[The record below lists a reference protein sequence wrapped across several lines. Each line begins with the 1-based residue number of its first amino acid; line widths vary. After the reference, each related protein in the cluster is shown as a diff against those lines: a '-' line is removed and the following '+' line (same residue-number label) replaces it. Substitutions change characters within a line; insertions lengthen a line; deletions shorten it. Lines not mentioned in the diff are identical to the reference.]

1 MSDQSQSLLRV
12 IMLAAMTAGFAA
24 VWNGDAAQTKGMSLA
39 QRNRVVFPAHG
50 LAGSQQPT
58 TQPIAMARTTRPMTR
73 RMIAEPARTIA
84 ASKPAVAT
92 TANDLPAG
100 TYRVVHM
107 DGRVEWL
114 TVIDRSNSSPVSAPA
129 VIATSLGGQPVHLI
143 RVTEQAATESTRH

>member
-24 VWNGDAAQTKGMSLA
+24 LWNGDAAQTKGMSLA
-39 QRNRVVFPAHG
+39 QRNRVTFPAHG
-50 LAGSQQPT
+50 LARSGQPMT
-58 TQPIAMARTTRPMTR
+58 RPTAMVRASRPMTR
-73 RMIAEPARTIA
+73 RMIAEPARTVA

-114 TVIDRSNSSPVSAPA
+114 TVIDRSNSSLAPAPA
-129 VIATSLGGQPVHLI
+129 VIATTLGGQPVHLI
-143 RVTEQAATESTRH
+143 RVTEQAATESARH

>member
-39 QRNRVVFPAHG
+39 QRNRVTYPAHG
-50 LAGSQQPT
+50 IARSSQPASR
-58 TQPIAMARTTRPMTR
+58 PVAMARASRPMTR
-73 RMIAEPARTIA
+73 RMIAEPARTVT
-84 ASKPAVAT
+84 ASKPTVA

-100 TYRVVHM
+100 TYRVVHI

-114 TVIDRSNSSPVSAPA
+114 TVIDRSDASTGAAPA
-129 VIATSLGGQPVHLI
+129 VIATTLSGQPVHLI
-143 RVTEQAATESTRH
+143 RVTEHTAINGMVR

>member
-39 QRNRVVFPAHG
+39 QRNRFTFPAHG
-50 LAGSQQPT
+50 IARSSQPT
-58 TQPIAMARTTRPMTR
+58 TRPTAMARTSRPMTR
-73 RMIAEPARTIA
+73 RMIGEPARTDT
-84 ASKPAVAT
+84 ASKTAVAS
-92 TANDLPAG
+92 ANDLPAG

-114 TVIDRSNSSPVSAPA
+114 TVVDRLSTGTSTAPA
-129 VIATSLGGQPVHLI
+129 VIATTLGGQPVHLI
-143 RVTEQAATESTRH
+143 RVTEQAAAEITRH